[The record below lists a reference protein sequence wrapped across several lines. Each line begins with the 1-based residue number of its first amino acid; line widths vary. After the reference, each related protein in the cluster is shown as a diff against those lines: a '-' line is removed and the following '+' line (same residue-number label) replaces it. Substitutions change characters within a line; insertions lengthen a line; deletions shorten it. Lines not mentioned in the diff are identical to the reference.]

1 MALSAARRKKI
12 SRSAFV
18 YPPGSKTGGKSGKYP
33 IDTPARARAALSY
46 SAKKSTAGSYST
58 VAAKVRKRYPGIA
71 VGGKKKSG
79 GKARRK
85 K

>member
-12 SRSAFV
+12 PKKAFV
-18 YPPGSKTGGKSGKYP
+18 YAPGTKTGGKRGKYP
-33 IDTPARARAALSY
+33 IDTPARARAALRF
-46 SAKKSTAGSYST
+46 AGKKSTAGSYST

-71 VGGKKKSG
+71 VGGKKKASSR
-79 GKARRK
+79 RRK